1 MVDTIADSWPI
12 WFSCIF
18 FGIALLKFI
27 SNNRSGEVHPG
38 MATTSED
45 FSMQSTFFSIQSG
58 EAVVFFTSLFT
69 IGNFL
74 LFSISMARMV
84 IEALPG

>member
-1 MVDTIADSWPI
+1 M
-12 WFSCIF
+12 
-18 FGIALLKFI
+18 KFI

-45 FSMQSTFFSIQSG
+45 FSMQSTFFSIQRG
-58 EAVVFFTSLFT
+58 EAIVFFTSIFT

-74 LFSISMARMV
+74 LFSISMARMA